1 MKGNLVLALES
12 TSSKMQSNARQ
23 EIYYQ
28 RHFTQLEIMK
38 EIEAVSLDRAMELAE
53 RLINGGPM
61 SLTVLGPVKEED
73 FTGLL

>member
-1 MKGNLVLALES
+1 
-12 TSSKMQSNARQ
+12 
-23 EIYYQ
+23 
-28 RHFTQLEIMK
+28 MK
-38 EIEAVSLDRAMELAE
+38 EIEAVTLERARELTA